1 MLDFGMFFRTEWV
14 SLIGIAIVVILL
26 IVFRNTKFVKM
37 NWKYFLILA
46 PFVVLII
53 LRILSGVKK
62 NDTTTSSGS
71 DQKSDDLDKDIEKL
85 KDKLQEVQMETAIEV
100 SAAKEKNEEV
110 LKKLEEI
117 KKIEDTSERRKR
129 LAAMIG

>member
-1 MLDFGMFFRTEWV
+1 MSLEWV
-14 SLIGIAIVVILL
+14 ALIGIAIVVVLL
-26 IVFRNTKFVKM
+26 VIFRKTKFVRK

-46 PFVVLII
+46 PLVVMII
-53 LRILSGVKK
+53 LRIMSGIKK
-62 NDTTTSSGS
+62 KDDTKTSSGN
-71 DQKSDDLDKDIEKL
+71 DQASDDLDKDIEKL
-85 KDKLQEVQMETAIEV
+85 KDKLEEVQMETAIEV
-100 SAAKEKNEEV
+100 SAAKTKNEEV

>member
-1 MLDFGMFFRTEWV
+1 MTWEWV
-14 SLIGIAIVVILL
+14 ALIGIAIVVILL
-26 IVFRNTKFVKM
+26 IVFRNTKFVKK

-85 KDKLQEVQMETAIEV
+85 KDKLQEVQMETAIEI

>member
-1 MLDFGMFFRTEWV
+1 MSWEW
-14 SLIGIAIVVILL
+14 LALFGIAVIAVLL
-26 IVFRNTKFVKM
+26 IVFRNTTFVKA

-46 PFVVLII
+46 PLAILII
-53 LRILSGVKK
+53 LKIISGRKDPGSTPV
-62 NDTTTSSGS
+62 SG
-71 DQKSDDLDKDIEKL
+71 DAPNDDLEKNMEKL

-100 SAAKEKNEEV
+100 SAAKTKNEEV
-110 LKKLEEI
+110 IKQLEEI